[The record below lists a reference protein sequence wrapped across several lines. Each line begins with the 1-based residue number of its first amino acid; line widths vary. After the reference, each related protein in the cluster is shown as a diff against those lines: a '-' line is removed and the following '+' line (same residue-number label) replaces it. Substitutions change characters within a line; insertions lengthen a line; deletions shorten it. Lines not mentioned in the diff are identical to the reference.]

1 MQRPLTIRKNNKL
14 TPLEVLGRDQTNNL
28 FRNLLSLEFTIAK
41 DNKAIKIKN
50 QIISTYTSLFK
61 ISNQVK
67 RQQYSL

>member
-67 RQQYSL
+67 RQQ